1 MSTLTQPRLKAKYN
15 NQVKSDLQAS
25 LSIDNVMQI
34 PKIDKIVINMGVGR
48 AAQQASLL
56 EAAVSDLS
64 LISGQKPVVT
74 IATKS
79 IAGFKLREGQAI
91 GCKVTLRGDRMWEFL
106 DRLIAVAIPRIRDFR
121 GLMHIHGMAEELH
134 VRSLRPNRVPGI
146 NPDKVDNPRGM
157 DITIVTT
164 ATTDAEGRALLEAFG
179 FPFKRGAD
187 ADNAPRRKKNR
198 HPQFRGGKKK

>member
-64 LISGQKPVVT
+64 LISGQKPAVT

-121 GLMHIHGMAEELH
+121 GFPAHSWDGRGNYTFGLSDQTVFPE
-134 VRSLRPNRVPGI
+134 I

-164 ATTDAEGRALLEAFG
+164 ATSDEAGKALLDAFG
-179 FPFKRGAD
+179 FPFKQGAD
-187 ADNAPRRKKNR
+187 ADNAPRKKR
-198 HPQFRGGKKK
+198 SRQPYRGGKKK

>member
-64 LISGQKPVVT
+64 LISGQKPAVT

-106 DRLIAVAIPRIRDFR
+106 ERFITIALPRVRDFR
-121 GLMHIHGMAEELH
+121 GIPKRGFDGRGNYTMGVKEQTIFVE
-134 VRSLRPNRVPGI
+134 I
-146 NPDKVDNPRGM
+146 DYDKIDSIRGM
-157 DITIVTT
+157 DITFSTT
-164 ATTDAEGRALLEAFG
+164 AKTNDESYWLLKSIGLPLRDKPIKQEVVEA
-179 FPFKRGAD
+179 A
-187 ADNAPRRKKNR
+187 
-198 HPQFRGGKKK
+198 

>member
-64 LISGQKPVVT
+64 LISGQKPAVT

-91 GCKVTLRGDRMWEFL
+91 GCKVTLR
-106 DRLIAVAIPRIRDFR
+106 
-121 GLMHIHGMAEELH
+121 
-134 VRSLRPNRVPGI
+134 
-146 NPDKVDNPRGM
+146 
-157 DITIVTT
+157 
-164 ATTDAEGRALLEAFG
+164 
-179 FPFKRGAD
+179 
-187 ADNAPRRKKNR
+187 
-198 HPQFRGGKKK
+198 

>member
-64 LISGQKPVVT
+64 LISGQKPAVT

-91 GCKVTLRGDRMWEFL
+91 GCKVTS
-106 DRLIAVAIPRIRDFR
+106 VAIACGNSSTASSLSQFLVSVTSA
-121 GLMHIHGMAEELH
+121 GSLHTHGMAEETT
-134 VRSLRPNRVPGI
+134 RSVSPTKPCSRKSTQTRL
-146 NPDKVDNPRGM
+146 
-157 DITIVTT
+157 TT
-164 ATTDAEGRALLEAFG
+164 PVAWTS
-179 FPFKRGAD
+179 PS
-187 ADNAPRRKKNR
+187 
-198 HPQFRGGKKK
+198 